1 MEDLAELRAR
11 RDLKR
16 IKFYL
21 DSGNSVAALAVAESC
36 VARFPRLAE
45 ARYWYAMT
53 ELVAGRY
60 REAIAQL
67 LEATRLDPERPGYF
81 AALARAQMGYGD
93 SHLAIASAMR
103 AVALNPVK
111 GPLLEALA
119 RILQRGGEYE
129 QALLLLDRALL
140 GEPAAPEVLLS
151 RAFVLRAQGRRSEA
165 EAAFEKVL
173 EAAPGNARAYWGLA
187 QVSDLDEQHN
197 HLSQIE
203 ARAAVLDDST
213 IDRVWLDFARYLEL
227 EALGRD
233 EEAIAALLRGATH
246 FRRSLVLDTESNA
259 RVFQQMRDWQQK
271 WERETDKVHAVAAP
285 DGAPTPIFIVGMPR
299 AGSTLVERML
309 GNHADVR
316 HAGESLDF
324 SWCIKQELGLQRDDF
339 LDEDMA
345 ARLGELDW
353 QALARRY
360 RQRLSERFGAGG
372 FVTEKLPANY
382 IFAAA
387 IARALPEA
395 RLVHIVRDPMDNCF
409 SIFRQMYTG
418 VNPFSF
424 NQGELAQHYVA
435 YDEWMRQLANGLPD
449 RMLSVRYEQLVTM
462 PALVGRAIFRFCG
475 LDWSEECA
483 DPSRNQRPV
492 AAPGSVLVD
501 QRLHSGYV
509 GRWRRYEHAL
519 QDSYRVLAGAGLV
532 RST

>member
-1 MEDLAELRAR
+1 MENLAELRAR

-16 IKFYL
+16 IKLYL
-21 DSGNSVAALAVAESC
+21 DSGNPVAALAVAESC
-36 VARFPRLAE
+36 VARFPRLPE
-45 ARYWYAMT
+45 ARYWYAMV

-67 LEATRLDPERPGYF
+67 QEATRLDPERPGYF
-81 AALARAQMGYGD
+81 AALARAQMGCGD

-103 AVALNPVK
+103 AVSLNPVK

-140 GEPAAPEVLLS
+140 DAPADPEFLLS

-173 EAAPGNARAYWGLA
+173 EVAPENARAYWGLA
-187 QVSDLDEQHN
+187 QVSDLHPEHN
-197 HLSQIE
+197 HLARIE
-203 ARAAVLDDST
+203 ARSALLDDST
-213 IDRVWLDFARYLEL
+213 IDRVWFDYARYLEL
-227 EALGRD
+227 EALDRD

-246 FRRSLVLDTESNA
+246 FRRSLILDTEANA
-259 RVFQQMRDWQQK
+259 RVFQQMRAWLQN
-271 WERETDKVHAVAAP
+271 WERETDKVHAAAAP
-285 DGAPTPIFIVGMPR
+285 DGAPTAIFIVGMPR

-309 GNHADVR
+309 GNHAKVR
-316 HAGESLDF
+316 HAGESHDF
-324 SWCIKQELGLQRDDF
+324 VWCIKQELGVLREDF
-339 LDEDMA
+339 LDEDLA

-360 RQRLSERFGAGG
+360 RQRLNERFGVGG

-382 IFAAA
+382 IYVAA

-395 RLVHIVRDPMDNCF
+395 RLIHIVRDPMDNCF

-424 NQGELAQHYVA
+424 NQRELAQHYVA
-435 YDEWMRQLANGLPD
+435 YDEWMRQFANGLPD
-449 RMLSVRYEQLVTM
+449 RMLQVRYEQLVAM
-462 PALVGRAIFRFCG
+462 PALVGRAMFRFCG

-483 DPSRNQRPV
+483 DPSRNPRPV
-492 AAPGSVLVD
+492 TAPGSVIVD
-501 QRLHSGYV
+501 QPLHSGFV
-509 GRWRRYEHAL
+509 GRWRRYEPAL
-519 QDSYRVLAGAGLV
+519 QDLYRVLAGAGLV
-532 RST
+532 RSS